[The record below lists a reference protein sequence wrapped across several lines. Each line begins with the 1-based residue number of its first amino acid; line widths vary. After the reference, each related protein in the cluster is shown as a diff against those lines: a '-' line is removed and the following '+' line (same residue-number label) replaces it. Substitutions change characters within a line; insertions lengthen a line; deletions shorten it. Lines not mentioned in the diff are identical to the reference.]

1 MKDSVPNPFSNAKV
15 GNHGGDQQQRANGLH
30 PQGRKDNKA
39 GQPHNAAHLRRGNG
53 FLHHAA
59 LHQPY
64 LPAGQKRQGNG
75 SRHHTHAAD
84 LNERQDHSLTKGRPA
99 CSCILHDQSRNAYGG
114 SSGKQ
119 AIQKPHAS
127 RFSAGVRQ
135 GKQQRANQ
143 DQRNEA
149 KGNDLKCGHSILSKE
164 PHAFT
169 PFLI

>member
-1 MKDSVPNPFSNAKV
+1 MW
-15 GNHGGDQQQRANGLH
+15 
-30 PQGRKDNKA
+30 RKII
-39 GQPHNAAHLRRGNG
+39 
-53 FLHHAA
+53 AA
-59 LHQPY
+59 LAAAAGAVASFFCG
-64 LPAGQKRQGNG
+64 LPPLIWVLL
-75 SRHHTHAAD
+75 HTPD

-99 CSCILHDQSRNAYGG
+99 CSRILHDQSRNAYGG

-127 RFSAGVRQ
+127 RFSAGERQ